1 MAATE
6 ALPAVHTESAQQK
19 RWKRVKKQ
27 LPNMLF
33 ILPHLILFAVFL
45 AWPIFR
51 GVQISLYDWK
61 IMLPF
66 SEQKFVGLG
75 NFQAL
80 ADDKLWRT
88 VLWVTFRFTF
98 MTVIFNTLFPLTV
111 AVALKQ
117 SFRGRDFFRTLFFA
131 TSILSVSAVAIIAAR
146 VWDPLR
152 GILNYFLVDIFNL
165 PRVQWLGNPNTVL
178 PALSATTIWW
188 TFGFP
193 MLAFLTA
200 LQNIPEPLYEA
211 AKIDGAGNRNTF
223 RHITLPLIAPTM
235 LFVVSTQ
242 FIAQMQ
248 MFGQAY
254 TLTGGGPG
262 NQSRTVMIYLFDTA
276 WKFFR
281 IGYASAMAVL
291 LAIIMIIGTRIWF
304 WIFRGRHEY

>member
-1 MAATE
+1 MAAT
-6 ALPAVHTESAQQK
+6 ALPRHGRGGTSRAV
-19 RWKRVKKQ
+19 RMRRQ
-27 LPNMLF
+27 LPNFLF
-33 ILPHLILFAVFL
+33 ILPHLILFAIFL
-45 AWPIFR
+45 AWPIIR

-66 SEQKFVGLG
+66 EQQKFIGLN

-80 ADDKLWRT
+80 FKDRLWWT
-88 VLWVTFRFTF
+88 VLSVTVRFTL
-98 MTVIFNTLFPLTV
+98 MTLVLNTAFPLVV

-117 SFRGRDFFRTLFFA
+117 SFKGRDFFRTLFFA
-131 TSILSVSAVAIIAAR
+131 ASILSVSAVAIIAAR
-146 VWDPLR
+146 VWDPYR
-152 GILNYFLVDIFNL
+152 GILNYFIVDVFNG
-165 PRVQWLGNPNTVL
+165 PRIQWLGSPTTAL
-178 PALSATTIWW
+178 PALSITTVWW

-200 LQNIPEPLYEA
+200 LQNIPEQIYEA
-211 AKIDGAGNRNTF
+211 AKIDGAGPWETF
-223 RHITLPLIAPTM
+223 TRVTLPLITPTL
-235 LFVVSTQ
+235 LFVISTQ

-262 NQSRTVMIYLFDTA
+262 NETRTVMIYLFDTA

-291 LAIIMIIGTRIWF
+291 IAIVMIVVTRIWF
-304 WIFRGRHEY
+304 AIFSNRFEY

>member
-1 MAATE
+1 MR
-6 ALPAVHTESAQQK
+6 L
-19 RWKRVKKQ
+19 RKQ
-27 LPNMLF
+27 LPNYLF
-33 ILPHLILFAVFL
+33 ILPHLILFIVFL

-66 SEQKFVGLG
+66 EQQKFLGLN

-80 ADDKLWRT
+80 LNDRLWWT
-88 VLWVTFRFTF
+88 VLNVTVRFTI
-98 MTVIFNTLFPLTV
+98 MTLVINTAFPLIV

-117 SFRGRDFFRTLFFA
+117 SFKGRDIFRTLFFA
-131 TSILSVSAVAIIAAR
+131 TSILSVSAIAIIAGR

-152 GILNYFLVDIFNL
+152 GILNYFLVDVFNL
-165 PRVQWLGNPNTVL
+165 PRVQWLGNPVTVL
-178 PALSATTIWW
+178 PALSITTVWW

-200 LQNIPEPLYEA
+200 LQNIPETIYEA
-211 AKIDGAGNRNTF
+211 AKIDGAGPWETF
-223 RHITLPLIAPTM
+223 TRVTIPLLTPTL

-242 FIAQMQ
+242 FIGNMQ

-262 NQSRTVMIYLFDTA
+262 NESRTVMIYLFDTA

-291 LAIIMIIGTRIWF
+291 IAIIMIVITRLWF
-304 WIFRGRHEY
+304 AIFRNRFEY

>member
-1 MAATE
+1 
-6 ALPAVHTESAQQK
+6 V
-19 RWKRVKKQ
+19 RWRKQ
-27 LPNMLF
+27 LPNYLF
-33 ILPHLILFAVFL
+33 ILPHLILFIVFL

-51 GVQISLYDWK
+51 GLQISLYDWK

-66 SEQKFVGLG
+66 EQQRFLGLN

-80 ADDKLWRT
+80 FNDRLWWT
-88 VLWVTFRFTF
+88 VLNVTVRFTL
-98 MTVIFNTLFPLTV
+98 MTLVLNTIFPLLV

-117 SFRGRDFFRTLFFA
+117 SFKGRNFFRTLFFA
-131 TSILSVSAVAIIAAR
+131 SSILSVSAVAIIAGR

-152 GILNYFLVDIFNL
+152 GILNYFLVDVFGL
-165 PRVQWLGNPNTVL
+165 PRIQWLGNPATVL
-178 PALSATTIWW
+178 PALSVTTVWW

-200 LQNIPEPLYEA
+200 LQNIPEQIYEA
-211 AKIDGAGNRNTF
+211 AKIDGAGPWNTF
-223 RHITLPLIAPTM
+223 TRVTIPLLTPTL
-235 LFVVSTQ
+235 LFVISTQ
-242 FIAQMQ
+242 FIGQMQ

-262 NQSRTVMIYLFDTA
+262 NESRTVMIYLFDTA

-291 LAIIMIIGTRIWF
+291 IAIIMIVVTRIWF
-304 WIFRGRHEY
+304 AIFRNRFEY

>member
-1 MAATE
+1 MAAT
-6 ALPAVHTESAQQK
+6 ALPRRGKGGTSRTV
-19 RWKRVKKQ
+19 RWRKQ
-27 LPNMLF
+27 LPNYLF
-33 ILPHLILFAVFL
+33 ILPHLILFIVFL

-51 GVQISLYDWK
+51 GLQISLYDWK

-66 SEQKFVGLG
+66 EQQRFLGLN

-80 ADDKLWRT
+80 FNDRLWWT
-88 VLWVTFRFTF
+88 VLNVTVRFTL
-98 MTVIFNTLFPLTV
+98 MTLVLNTIFPLLV

-117 SFRGRDFFRTLFFA
+117 SFKGRNFFRTLFFA
-131 TSILSVSAVAIIAAR
+131 SSILSVSAVAIIAGR

-152 GILNYFLVDIFNL
+152 GILNYFLVDVFGL
-165 PRVQWLGNPNTVL
+165 PRIQWLGNPATVL
-178 PALSATTIWW
+178 PALSVTTVWW

-200 LQNIPEPLYEA
+200 LQNIPEQIYEA
-211 AKIDGAGNRNTF
+211 AKIDGAGPWNTF
-223 RHITLPLIAPTM
+223 TRVTIPLLTPTL
-235 LFVVSTQ
+235 LFVISTQ
-242 FIAQMQ
+242 FIGQMQ

-262 NQSRTVMIYLFDTA
+262 NESRTVMIYLFDTA

-291 LAIIMIIGTRIWF
+291 IAIIMIVVTRIWF
-304 WIFRGRHEY
+304 AIFRNRFEY